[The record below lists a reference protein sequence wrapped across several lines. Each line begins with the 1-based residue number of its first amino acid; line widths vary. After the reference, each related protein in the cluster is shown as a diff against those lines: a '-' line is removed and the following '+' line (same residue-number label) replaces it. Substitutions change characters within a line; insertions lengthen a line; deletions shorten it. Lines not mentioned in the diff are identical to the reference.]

1 MDAFMEW
8 YYYAFIDIFQ
18 TVFGTTPDSGV
29 GTVIMC
35 VMTLAYPIC
44 YYITGGSTRR

>member
-8 YYYAFIDIFQ
+8 YYTFIDVFQ

-44 YYITGGSTRR
+44 YYVTGGSTRR